1 MVKIS
6 LVMASLL
13 LLTAMD
19 SGLPAADRAKIEHL
33 IGVVEHLSDAHFV
46 RNGKAYGS
54 STAAKFL
61 RGKWKD
67 REATVH
73 SVDDFI
79 DNVATRS
86 STTGQLYLIRFN
98 DGREV
103 PTATFFRAELAKLK

>member
-1 MVKIS
+1 MVRTS
-6 LVMASLL
+6 LVIASLL
-13 LLTAMD
+13 LLTAIS
-19 SGLPAADRAKIEHL
+19 SGLPAADRAKIEQL
-33 IGVVEHLSDAHFV
+33 ITVVEHLDSAHFV

-54 STAAKFL
+54 ATAARFL

-79 DNVATRS
+79 NNVATRS
-86 STTGQLYLIRFN
+86 STTGRPYLIRFD

-103 PTATFFRAELAKLK
+103 PTATFFRAELAKSK